1 MRFEF
6 GETKRRQGDIHVA
19 ILTLTD
25 GEKLYYEVHGRG
37 PPLVLISGLNGVGA
51 FWKPHLEALS
61 RPHSVV
67 LHDHRGTGQSSPS
80 RIDYSVEQMA
90 GDLVEL
96 LDHLEIGEA
105 DMVGHS
111 TGGAICQVLGIE
123 RPERVASL
131 ILSATWTAADG
142 YFRRLF
148 ELRAEVLRA
157 MGPEAYVRA
166 SLMFMRPP
174 ACIRDHD
181 ATQNQEVA
189 AMVANFPVPE
199 IMLSRIAALLKFDR
213 RADLGRI
220 SAPTLIVGARDD
232 MVTPIYYS
240 EELGGLIPGAETAIL
255 EAGGHFFPVSAAKE
269 FRGLILDFLA
279 RPTRAAGAAE

>member
-1 MRFEF
+1 M
-6 GETKRRQGDIHVA
+6 A

-25 GEKLYYEVHGRG
+25 GENLYYEVHGQG
-37 PPLVLISGLNGVGA
+37 PPLVLVSGLNGLGA
-51 FWKPHLEALS
+51 FWQPHLEALA
-61 RPHSVV
+61 RDHRVV

-80 RIDYSVEQMA
+80 RIDYSIEQMA

-96 LDHLEIGEA
+96 LDHLEIGTA

-111 TGGAICQVLGIE
+111 TGGAICQVLGIDH
-123 RPERVASL
+123 PERVTRL
-131 ILSATWTAADG
+131 VLSATWTAADG

-148 ELRAEVLRA
+148 ELRADVLRA
-157 MGPEAYVRA
+157 MGPEGYLRA

-174 ACIRDHD
+174 AWIRDHD
-181 ATQNQEVA
+181 ATQNEEIA

-220 SAPTLIVGARDD
+220 SAPTLVVAARDD

-240 EELGGLIPGAETAIL
+240 EELAGLIPGAETAIL
-255 EAGGHFFPVSAAKE
+255 ETGGHFFPVSAAAA
-269 FRGLILDFLA
+269 FRGLVLEFIAGPA
-279 RPTRAAGAAE
+279 RQAGAAE

>member
-1 MRFEF
+1 MA
-6 GETKRRQGDIHVA
+6 K
-19 ILTLTD
+19 LTLID
-25 GEKLYYEVHGRG
+25 GEELYYEVHGQG
-37 PPLVLISGLNGVGA
+37 PPLVLISGLNGVGG
-51 FWKPHLEALS
+51 FWKPHLDALS
-61 RPHSVV
+61 RNHRVV

-96 LDHLEIGEA
+96 LDHLEIGKA

-111 TGGAICQVLGIE
+111 TGGAICQVLGID

-131 ILSATWTAADG
+131 VLSATWTAADG

-148 ELRAEVLRA
+148 ELRADILRT
-157 MGPEAYVRA
+157 MGPEGYLRA

-174 ACIRDHD
+174 AWIRDHD
-181 ATQNQEVA
+181 ATQSEDIA

-199 IMLSRIAALLKFDR
+199 IMLGRIAALLAFDR

-220 SAPTLIVGARDD
+220 SAPTLIVAARDD

-240 EELGGLIPGAETAIL
+240 EELAGLIPGAETAIL
-255 EAGGHFFPVSAAKE
+255 ECGGHFFPISAADD
-269 FRGLILDFLA
+269 FRRTLLTFLA
-279 RPTRAAGAAE
+279 GTERRAGAAA

>member
-1 MRFEF
+1 M
-6 GETKRRQGDIHVA
+6 A
-19 ILTLTD
+19 NLTLTD
-25 GEKLYYEVHGRG
+25 GEKLYYEVHGQG

-51 FWKPHLEALS
+51 FWKPHLEALARS
-61 RPHSVV
+61 YTVV

-96 LDHLEIGEA
+96 LDHLEIGTA
-105 DMVGHS
+105 DFVGHS

-131 ILSATWTAADG
+131 VLSATWTAADG

-148 ELRAEVLRA
+148 ELRADVLRA
-157 MGPEAYVRA
+157 MGPEAFARV

-174 ACIRDHD
+174 AWIRDHD
-181 ATQNQEVA
+181 ATQSEEIA
-189 AMVANFPVPE
+189 AMVANFPAPE
-199 IMLSRIAALLKFDR
+199 IMLSRIAALLEFDR

-220 SAPTLIVGARDD
+220 SAPTLVVGARDD

-240 EELGGLIPGAETAIL
+240 EELASLIPGAETAIL
-255 EAGGHFFPVSAAKE
+255 ETGGHFFPISAAEE
-269 FRGLILDFLA
+269 FRGLVLDFIA
-279 RPTRAAGAAE
+279 GPAAQAGVAQ

>member
-1 MRFEF
+1 MALFR
-6 GETKRRQGDIHVA
+6 
-19 ILTLTD
+19 LSD
-25 GEKLYYEVHGRG
+25 GEELYYEVHGQG

-51 FWKPHLEALS
+51 FWKPHLDTLARS
-61 RPHSVV
+61 YTVV

-96 LDHLEIGEA
+96 LDHLEIGKA

-111 TGGAICQVLGIE
+111 TGGAICQVLGIDH
-123 RPERVASL
+123 PERVTRL
-131 ILSATWTAADG
+131 VLSATWTAADG

-148 ELRAEVLRA
+148 ELRADVLRA
-157 MGPEAYVRA
+157 MGPEGYLRA

-174 ACIRDHD
+174 AWIRDHD
-181 ATQNQEVA
+181 ATQNEEIA
-189 AMVANFPVPE
+189 AMVAGFPAPE
-199 IMLSRIAALLKFDR
+199 VMLSRIAALLKFDR

-220 SAPTLIVGARDD
+220 SAPTLVVGARDD

-240 EELGGLIPGAETAIL
+240 EALAGLIPGAETAIL
-255 EAGGHFFPVSAAKE
+255 EAGGHFFPVSAAE
-269 FRGLILDFLA
+269 AFRGLVLDFIA
-279 RPTRAAGAAE
+279 GPARAAGAGA